1 MTKTAFISAGILI
14 CTALSSCAHSP
25 VNDPSDPMEGMNR
38 AVFSFNEN
46 VDRFFA
52 EPVAKGYEFVVP
64 ETAQTGVTNFFD
76 NLDTPTAIVN
86 DVLQGKILQS
96 GLDSC
101 RFVFNTVVGLA
112 GFVDAASM
120 IGLEKHQEDFGQTFG
135 AWGIGNGA
143 FLMLPFYGPTTNRD
157 LVGSIFSVGTNPTT
171 YVVPEVGIPLTAIS
185 AVDDRSQLLGTE
197 GVLQQQLDRYIFV
210 RNAYLQ
216 QRQNLVYNGHPPIEQ
231 LDFNDDE
238 ADTGSSTQKPS
249 P

>member
-1 MTKTAFISAGILI
+1 MTKIGFIGAELLI
-14 CTALSSCAHSP
+14 CAALSSCAHSP

-38 AVFSFNEN
+38 AVFSFNES

-52 EPVAKGYEFVVP
+52 EPVAEGYEIVVP
-64 ETAQTGVTNFFD
+64 ETARTGVTNFFD

-120 IGLEKHQEDFGQTFG
+120 IGLEKHEEDFGQTFG
-135 AWGIGNGA
+135 VWGIGNGA
-143 FLMLPFYGPTTNRD
+143 YLMLPFFGPTTNRD
-157 LVGSIFSVGTNPTT
+157 LTGSIFSLGTNPTT
-171 YVVPEVGIPLTAIS
+171 YVAPELGIPLTAIS
-185 AVDDRSQLLGTE
+185 SVDDRSQLLGTE
-197 GVLQQQLDRYIFV
+197 GILEQQLDRYIFV
-210 RNAYLQ
+210 RNAYVQ

-238 ADTGSSTQKPS
+238 SDTSSPTQKPL